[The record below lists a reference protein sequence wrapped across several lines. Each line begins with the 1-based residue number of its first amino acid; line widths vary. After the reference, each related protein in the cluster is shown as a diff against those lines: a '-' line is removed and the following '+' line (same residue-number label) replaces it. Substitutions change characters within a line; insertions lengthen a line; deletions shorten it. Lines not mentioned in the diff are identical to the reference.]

1 MEVNIELLKEWRDD
15 AKSALKKEIGCLES
29 KQGLLS
35 SYMGVLDAV
44 DELISENDDLRADL
58 ERQQSEIDDLSEQL
72 RQAEAENTSLR
83 MQMLSETGDL
93 RQQLVEAQEQSLEVK
108 SKPMEIHNHF
118 ESGSTSQVF
127 NDKVN
132 GRFTRK
138 PIVKKDKNDKK
149 RWKKIVRK
157 VL

>member
-15 AKSALKKEIGCLES
+15 VKSALKKEIGCLES
-29 KQGLLS
+29 KHGHLC
-35 SYMGVLDAV
+35 SYMQVLDAM
-44 DELISENDDLRADL
+44 DELISENDDLREDL
-58 ERQQSEIDDLSEQL
+58 ERKQSEIDDLSEQL

-83 MQMLSETGDL
+83 MQLLSETGDL

-108 SKPMEIHNHF
+108 TKPMEIHNHF

-132 GRFTRK
+132 GRFAK
-138 PIVKKDKNDKK
+138 GNDKKKKEKK
-149 RWKKIVRK
+149 RWKRMVRK

>member
-29 KQGLLS
+29 KHGLLS

-44 DELISENDDLRADL
+44 DELISENDDTREDL
-58 ERQQSEIDDLSEQL
+58 ERKQSEIDDLSEQL

-132 GRFTRK
+132 GRFAK
-138 PIVKKDKNDKK
+138 GNDKKKKEKK
-149 RWKKIVRK
+149 RWKRMGRK

>member
-1 MEVNIELLKEWRDD
+1 MEVNIELLEEWRDD
-15 AKSALKKEIGCLES
+15 VKSALKKEIGCLES
-29 KQGLLS
+29 KHGLLS

-44 DELISENDDLRADL
+44 DELISENDDLREDL
-58 ERQQSEIDDLSEQL
+58 ERKQSEIDDLSEQL

-83 MQMLSETGDL
+83 MQLLSETGDL